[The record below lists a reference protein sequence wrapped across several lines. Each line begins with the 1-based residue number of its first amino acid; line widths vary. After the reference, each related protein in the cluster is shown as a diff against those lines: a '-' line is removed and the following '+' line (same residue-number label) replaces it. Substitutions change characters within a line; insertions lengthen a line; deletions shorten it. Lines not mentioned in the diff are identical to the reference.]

1 MKEQD
6 LIASAFAEIGKIFCE
21 LAKKLNEMEP
31 LEPKD
36 QLLFDQSNTRECVG
50 KISFRHQIQVK
61 YVGMRWKTYR
71 NIKEFYEDVSGV
83 RQRGNRIPMCMNVRY
98 KDYQDAANILR
109 IDMERVL
116 QKFNDPR
123 KIEKIARIAFDG
135 KRYEA

>member
-1 MKEQD
+1 MKE
-6 LIASAFAEIGKIFCE
+6 LLSSAFAEIGTIFCD

-31 LEPKD
+31 EKVKD
-36 QLLFDQSNTRECVG
+36 HPADKQAEDPDG

-61 YVGMRWKTYR
+61 YVGMRWKNYR

-83 RQRGNRIPMCMNVRY
+83 RHRGRVPMCANVRY
-98 KDYQDAANILR
+98 RNYQDAADFLR

-123 KIEKIARIAFDG
+123 RIEKIARITIAG